1 LEARLAVRIIS
12 GARAEGMPVNTSST
26 GRQTSQTHAEVHI
39 SPGIDDAIPIST
51 ARRTGKTGHLT
62 GVKGVKP
69 LTTGI

>member
-1 LEARLAVRIIS
+1 
-12 GARAEGMPVNTSST
+12 MPVSTSPT
-26 GRQTSQTHAEVHI
+26 GLQTSQTHSEVHI

-51 ARRTGKTGHLT
+51 ARRTCKTGHLT